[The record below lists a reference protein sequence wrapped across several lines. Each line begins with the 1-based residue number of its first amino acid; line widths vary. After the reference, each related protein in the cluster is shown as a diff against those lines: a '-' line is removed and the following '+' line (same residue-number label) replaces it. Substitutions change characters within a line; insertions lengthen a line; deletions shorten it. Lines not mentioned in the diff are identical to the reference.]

1 LSLKI
6 TVDIA
11 RSFPQL

>member
-1 LSLKI
+1 MMI

-11 RSFPQL
+11 RTI